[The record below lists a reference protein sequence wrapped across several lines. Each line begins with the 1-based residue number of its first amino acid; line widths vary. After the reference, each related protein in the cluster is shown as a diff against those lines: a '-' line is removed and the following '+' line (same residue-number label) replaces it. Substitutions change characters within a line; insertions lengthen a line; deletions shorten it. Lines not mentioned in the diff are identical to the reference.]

1 MFFFGGKSGVVCLAD
16 DANHCSDVC
25 KVGGSIKSLLFYEKE
40 NSVIIITSTLLLVMF
55 KISTSV
61 KTGPSKRVKL
71 SISGDPQKLQ
81 SIWIGSCLLATC
93 STENM
98 LRMWHLDSDDSY
110 VLTLHNLLS

>member
-1 MFFFGGKSGVVCLAD
+1 
-16 DANHCSDVC
+16 
-25 KVGGSIKSLLFYEKE
+25 
-40 NSVIIITSTLLLVMF
+40 MF

-93 STENM
+93 SSENM
-98 LRMWHLDSDDSY
+98 LRMWHLDEDDSY
-110 VLTLHNLLS
+110 VLTLNNLLEQVNTVQSGGATVI